1 MTKRKRVGFT
11 CSSFDLLHPGHV
23 VMLEDCKT
31 VCDYLIIGL
40 QTDPTIDRK
49 SKNKPVQTIDER
61 KIMISAIKHV
71 DEVMLYQTEQ
81 ELYALLRNLKPDVRI
96 LGTDWK
102 GQAFT
107 GCDLDIPIH
116 WHNRDHDWSTS
127 ELRARIYRAESER
140 NG

>member
-11 CSSFDLLHPGHV
+11 CSSFDLLHPGHI

-102 GQAFT
+102 GRAFT
-107 GCDLDIPIH
+107 GYDLDIPIH

-127 ELRARIYRAESER
+127 ELRARIYRAESEK
-140 NG
+140 NV

>member
-11 CSSFDLLHPGHV
+11 CSSFDLLHPGHI

-81 ELYALLRNLKPDVRI
+81 ELY
-96 LGTDWK
+96 
-102 GQAFT
+102 
-107 GCDLDIPIH
+107 
-116 WHNRDHDWSTS
+116 
-127 ELRARIYRAESER
+127 
-140 NG
+140 

>member
-40 QTDPTIDRK
+40 QTDPTFDRK

-102 GQAFT
+102 GQTFT
-107 GCDLDIPIH
+107 GYDLDIPIH

-127 ELRARIYRAESER
+127 ELRARIYRAESEK
-140 NG
+140 NV

>member
-1 MTKRKRVGFT
+1 
-11 CSSFDLLHPGHV
+11 
-23 VMLEDCKT
+23 
-31 VCDYLIIGL
+31 
-40 QTDPTIDRK
+40 
-49 SKNKPVQTIDER
+49 
-61 KIMISAIKHV
+61 MISAIKHV

-107 GCDLDIPIH
+107 GYDLDIPIH

-127 ELRARIYRAESER
+127 ELRGGFIALKSEKMFKNLDEKGHASTRDKFRHDLALHLDKALQLVEQGEWGTELKRALSQAAYAHDSMSFAEYKLK
-140 NG
+140 